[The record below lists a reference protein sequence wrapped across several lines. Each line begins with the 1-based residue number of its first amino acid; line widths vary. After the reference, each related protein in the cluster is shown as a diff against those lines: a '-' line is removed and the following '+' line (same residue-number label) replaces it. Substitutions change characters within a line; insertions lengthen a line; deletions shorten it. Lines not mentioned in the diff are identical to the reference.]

1 MKTAVY
7 FFYVITAWKVSKY
20 GVISGPNTGK
30 YGPEISLYLDNF
42 HAVNNCGNH
51 KLCFFKFVTSYKRLI
66 HHPGNCRFLKKVSL
80 WRTTITYRIYSQ
92 TYENGEYIKLI
103 PVSDIF
109 KFRINLNYIFKF
121 RINLNYIFKFRINL
135 NYIFKF
141 QIYLNTHRKL
151 FKFAKTDTGT
161 SDNYLA
167 LVKATFSIL
176 ALVRSSIQI
185 EKTAATFSSIFA
197 SNTSTFWATLYFTL
211 SHLNRHFPCHKY
223 PAVTYI
229 NTRNGYKYESVTK
242 KVVCLIGTAW
252 AVLKH
257 KHVAD

>member
-30 YGPEISLYLDNF
+30 YGPEITLYLDNF

-66 HHPGNCRFLKKVSL
+66 HHPGNCRFLKNVSL
-80 WRTTITYRIYSQ
+80 WRTTITYRTYNQ

-103 PVSDIF
+103 PVSNIF
-109 KFRINLNYIFKF
+109 KFRV
-121 RINLNYIFKFRINL
+121 NL

-151 FKFAKTDTGT
+151 FKFAKTGTGT

-167 LVKATFSIL
+167 PVKTTFSIL

-185 EKTAATFSSIFA
+185 EKTAATSSSIFA
-197 SNTSTFWATLYFTL
+197 SNTSTFSATLYFTI

-223 PAVTYI
+223 PAVTHI